1 MTFLFFAAIS
11 MVFFLAPEVACALFV
26 LTDVARSGRGYAVA
40 VVIASKIGED
50 VTEMIVGGKW

>member
-1 MTFLFFAAIS
+1 
-11 MVFFLAPEVACALFV
+11 MVFFLAPEAARALFV